1 MTDTLDRA
9 GYEESE
15 ALDLRYY
22 ASLARRYL
30 ALLIAVPVL
39 FAVAG
44 YLNSDRQ
51 ARMYAATTQVLLR
64 PNDPNER
71 LGSSTN
77 ANVITSNIEQSRR
90 PAPRLHRP
98 TPSYRRSGPDHV
110 ILQSA

>member
-51 ARMYAATTQVLLR
+51 TRMYTATTQVLLR